1 MPGDVTQLLSA
12 IDSGDPKAA
21 EDLLPLVHQELRRLA
36 ASRMASERPGHTLHA
51 TALVHEAY
59 LRLVQESN
67 QQWQNR
73 SQFFAVAAETMRRI
87 LVDRARR
94 RLSLKRGGNL
104 ERTDVDWLE
113 LPLAA
118 DDALILRVHGAL
130 DEFAAEDPVKANV
143 VKLKFFVGLTS
154 EEIGGILGLNEK
166 TVRRHWSF
174 AKAWLFENMSGD
186 L

>member
-1 MPGDVTQLLSA
+1 MSGEATQLLEA

-21 EDLLPLVHQELRRLA
+21 HQLLPLVYAELRRLA
-36 ASRMASERPGHTLHA
+36 AHKMSGERAGHTLQA

-67 QQWQNR
+67 HLWKNR
-73 SQFFAVAAETMRRI
+73 SQFLAVAAETMRRI

-104 ERTDVDWLE
+104 EQTEVDWVE
-113 LPLAA
+113 LPGAP
-118 DDALILRVHGAL
+118 DDTLILRVHDAL
-130 DEFAAEDPVKANV
+130 EALALEDPIKAQV

-154 EEIGGILGLNEK
+154 EETASILGLNEK
-166 TVRRHWSF
+166 TVRRHWTF
-174 AKAWLFENMSGD
+174 AKAWLFQKISRAD
-186 L
+186 